1 MKKTRI
7 FYEELFAAYPDVV
20 TLPEFCKMLGGI
32 GDGTARKLIRQ
43 NRVQHFYINTTYLI
57 PKEWVIDY
65 VLSDDYKKY
74 KEVLRVK
81 I

>member
-1 MKKTRI
+1 MEKSKRH
-7 FYEELFAAYPDVV
+7 YEQLFESYPDVV

-32 GDGTARKLIRQ
+32 GDSTARKLMRE
-43 NRVQHFYINTTYLI
+43 NRVQHFYIRYTYLI

-65 VLSDDYKKY
+65 VLSDHYNEYKKAL
-74 KEVLRVK
+74 KVQ

>member
-1 MKKTRI
+1 MEKSKRY
-7 FYEELFAAYPDVV
+7 YEQLFESYPDVV

-32 GDGTARKLIRQ
+32 GDSTARKLMRE
-43 NRVQHFYINTTYLI
+43 NRVQHFYIRYTYLI

-65 VLSDDYKKY
+65 VLSDHYSEYKKAL
-74 KEVLRVK
+74 KVQ